1 VSKIRVLLADDHAI
15 VSQGLESL
23 LQESFDLVGNVRDGR
38 ALVAAVTQLKPD
50 VAVTDISMPG
60 LNGLEAI
67 RQIKKIRPITK
78 IVALTMHSE
87 PTVVAEALKAGA
99 SGYVLKESAVEELER
114 AIREVMLGR
123 TYVTSL
129 IAKDV
134 FAVLMEPG
142 ATAAVEPQLTARQR
156 EVLQLIGEGR
166 TMKEIASALHISPRT
181 AESHK
186 YDMMQALGC
195 KTTADLI
202 RHAVKLR
209 LVSQ

>member
-1 VSKIRVLLADDHAI
+1 M
-15 VSQGLESL
+15 
-23 LQESFDLVGNVRDGR
+23 VGNVRDGR
-38 ALVAAVTQLKPD
+38 ALVAAVSELKPD

-67 RQIKKIRPITK
+67 RQIKKIRPATK
-78 IVALTMHSE
+78 VIALTMHSE
-87 PTVVAEALKAGA
+87 PALVAEALRAGA
-99 SGYVLKESAVEELER
+99 SGYVLKSSAVEELER
-114 AIREVMLGR
+114 AIREVLLGR

-142 ATAAVEPQLTARQR
+142 GLSGAEPQLTARQR

-166 TMKEIASALHISPRT
+166 TMKEVATALNISPRT

-186 YDMMQALGC
+186 YDMMQSLGC

-202 RHAVKLR
+202 RHAVRLR

>member
-1 VSKIRVLLADDHAI
+1 MSKIRVLLADDHAI
-15 VSQGLESL
+15 VSQGLEAL
-23 LQESFDLVGNVRDGR
+23 LQESFQLVGSVRDGR
-38 ALVAAVTQLKPD
+38 ALVAAVAELKPD

-60 LNGLEAI
+60 LTGLEAI
-67 RQIKKIRPITK
+67 RQIKKIRPTTK
-78 IVALTMHSE
+78 IIALTMHSE
-87 PTVVAEALKAGA
+87 PTLVAEALKAGA
-99 SGYVLKESAVEELER
+99 SGYVLKSSAVEELER
-114 AIREVMLGR
+114 SIREVMLGR

-142 ATAAVEPQLTARQR
+142 GSTGAEPQLTPRQR

-166 TMKEIASALHISPRT
+166 TMKEIATALHISPRT

-209 LVSQ
+209 LVSH